1 MSNGVYALSGLQPP
15 KFRYPLLRKKG
26 SDISLKSTSAPAI
39 FVREAPSI
47 PPLPGQGVGMIK
59 EMKRLS
65 TG

>member
-26 SDISLKSTSAPAI
+26 SDISLKSPSAPAI

-47 PPLPGQGVGMIK
+47 PLPGQGVGMIK